1 MNTIY
6 CPRCKAKA
14 NSITDIDGETLPECI
29 MCGWRGYKT
38 PEEMGIDVTNEGEF
52 SHQHSIRVASP
63 DANGN
68 LMADSGCRWATA
80 FLKRQSRC
88 FECPFPECTIDKY
101 KQTPKEEADER
112 DRRIIELKSQGVP
125 ARRIVRELGIKESTY
140 WRIMSKHR
148 LSQTAA

>member
-1 MNTIY
+1 MNTIS

-52 SHQHSIRVASP
+52 SHQHSIRIASP

-80 FLKRQSRC
+80 FLGKQSRC
-88 FECPFPECTIDKY
+88 FECPFPTCTLEERN
-101 KQTPKEEADER
+101 QTTKKERVEHDAQIMALR
-112 DRRIIELKSQGVP
+112 SKGLPVKVIMKKLGVNQSNVW
-125 ARRIVRELGIKESTY
+125 AAIR
-140 WRIMSKHR
+140 KHK